1 MQVVELAQNPY
12 AHKLVSKLLANG
24 SKEEAAGAPPPP
36 PPPPTPP
43 AIPTQGSA
51 IAPSFSSKQS

>member
-24 SKEEAAGAPPPP
+24 SKEEAAGATPPPLLPRP
-36 PPPPTPP
+36 PRNF
-43 AIPTQGSA
+43 IQICV
-51 IAPSFSSKQS
+51 IAPSFSSIFIH